1 MAVDAA
7 SIPVVANPA
16 PVPAVEADGAVGVG
30 TVVPA
35 GPNRRPIAE
44 LAVQAGSVAVEGARG
59 FVRAVDQATDAALDL
74 VTQVLPSAAANAAAS
89 AAAKSAAIY
98 SCSRRAYR
106 RVASKYRKNKVRL
119 SSSSEPSFTTEV
131 ASFVVTCLVVGAPA
145 LLKVVGCGFQQARS
159 FLNETPDI
167 LPLAYFWGLV
177 AGVVQ
182 MLAFHA
188 VSLVWQMSHSPTT
201 DWIQM
206 TAFDKVQDVGQH
218 VVEVAP
224 YLPETFQGMAML
236 IVASVSYAVLFFC
249 LMSPEKVDVAP
260 VKEFFTVTVP
270 EVAKSAASAVRAV
283 FSVAEFAQRQ
293 PSPPSGTVP
302 SPPSSLPA
310 KIPEAVPNGTSSEPS
325 MAKTAA
331 KKKKPSAVKRC
342 VLAAMVVGAGIG
354 ALTYAGGPMSPSF
367 EASLP
372 DLIESSSHQV
382 SELYTVTKATVADF
396 SGAAVAASKA
406 GSVATMLKL
415 RTAFDSSV
423 SAAQTGSQLVSVAA
437 ATSASKASMLAASI
451 CESVQSSIN
460 QVASIGL
467 PPPGL
472 AAFGRNISASF
483 QAAVAS
489 ASSEAAAFATTMMK
503 PTLDSMSQVPSI
515 SFSATVDNYRQALLA
530 AASSWS
536 LKASS
541 GLSDLTQAV
550 RPPVMQVPSFGT
562 MILELH
568 SEIEA
573 IVDAVLERLS
583 PRLATLTA
591 TFTDSKSPMRSVSI
605 QESLELAAKNIT
617 VGYCIWA
624 ALVMLVYA
632 FPDRAVSAA
641 RTVASK
647 ASTAAAAL
655 LAKAKECGNRLVLPS
670 RPSASSIPAPSTNS
684 RPARSYY
691 VSKLEILA
699 FIVWSAATMGR
710 CLETAFSPAQMPLP
724 VAVEHLNLLPESVP
738 PVVQLDMGGV
748 SPPHGTKVTH
758 QDATA
763 FVDAAAAPEPL
774 PLPSADNATATQFG
788 SLDFIDELLRRYTPT
803 PDSLVPTHP
812 ATSDPTQSH
821 QIYVAASL
829 QFVKRSG
836 YVMRQSPPPS
846 LSNDSFPILSVQ
858 PNLNATSQQ
867 VKPAL
872 ASTEEPAK
880 PAVTTIVRAKP
891 VQFANQTQTVLLQ
904 DACPVAIMSSDQLPL
919 VLPVETEPAL
929 VRTEEP
935 AQPSFTTIKRAT
947 PVPYANQTLIPAPGT
962 FFPNSSLVHCQEM
975 LHADEVALPSTNK
988 SALPVLP
995 MIARTPPRRSM
1006 VNESRAATM
1015 HEDVLSVSS
1024 PEPLLLES
1032 NITSDDSPRDPP
1044 SVRMEEVVAGPLLPH
1059 DLSIETSSIVTVQGL
1074 SDLLELKCRL
1084 ISHPTRRGLDDE
1096 LVLLCEAKVQP
1107 EETFGPSNGSKSQF
1121 H

>member
-16 PVPAVEADGAVGVG
+16 PVPAVKADGAVVVG
-30 TVVPA
+30 TVVPT
-35 GPNRRPIAE
+35 GPNRRPVAE
-44 LAVQAGSVAVEGARG
+44 LAVQAGSAAVEGAKG
-59 FVRAVDQATDAALDL
+59 FVRAVDRTTDAALDL
-74 VTQVLPSAAANAAAS
+74 VTQVLPSAAAS

-131 ASFVVTCLVVGAPA
+131 ASFVVTCVVLGAPA
-145 LLKVVGCGFQQARS
+145 LLKVVGCGFQQVRS
-159 FLNETPDI
+159 FLNEIPDT

-177 AGVVQ
+177 AGVLQ

-201 DWIQM
+201 DWIQL

-249 LMSPEKVDVAP
+249 LMSPEKVEVEVNVAP
-260 VKEFFTVTVP
+260 VKEFLTVTVP
-270 EVAKSAASAVRAV
+270 ELAKSAASAVRGV
-283 FSVAEFAQRQ
+283 FSVQHQ

-325 MAKTAA
+325 IAKTAA
-331 KKKKPSAVKRC
+331 KKKKKPSVVKRC
-342 VLAAMVVGAGIG
+342 ALAAMVVGAGIG
-354 ALTYAGGPMSPSF
+354 ALTYAGGPMAPSF

-372 DLIESSSHQV
+372 DLIQSSSHRV
-382 SELYTVTKATVADF
+382 SELYTVTKASVADF

-423 SAAQTGSQLVSVAA
+423 AAVRTGSQLVSVAA
-437 ATSASKASMLAASI
+437 ATSASKTSMLAASI

-467 PPPGL
+467 PLSGL
-472 AAFGRNISASF
+472 ATFGHHVSASF

-489 ASSEAAAFATTMMK
+489 ASSEAAALATTMLQT
-503 PTLDSMSQVPSI
+503 TLDSMSQVPSI
-515 SFSATVDNYRQALLA
+515 SVRATVDTYRQALLA

-536 LKASS
+536 LQASS
-541 GLSDLTQAV
+541 VLSDLSQAV
-550 RPPVMQVPSFGT
+550 RPSAMQVPAFGT

-573 IVDAVLERLS
+573 IVDAVLERSS
-583 PRLATLTA
+583 PRLASLTA
-591 TFTDSKSPMRSVSI
+591 NSTDSESPMRSVSI
-605 QESLELAAKNIT
+605 QEYLELAAKNIT
-617 VGYCIWA
+617 LGYCIWA

-632 FPDRAVSAA
+632 FPDRAVTAA

-655 LAKAKECGNRLVLPS
+655 LAKAKECGNRFVLPS
-670 RPSASSIPAPSTNS
+670 SPSTSSIPAPSTNS

-699 FIVWSAATMGR
+699 FVVWSAATMGR

-724 VAVEHLNLLPESVP
+724 VAVEGLNLLPESVL
-738 PVVQLDMGGV
+738 PVVQLDTEDI
-748 SPPHGTKVTH
+748 PPHHVTDVNH
-758 QDATA
+758 QNATA
-763 FVDAAAAPEPL
+763 FVDAAAASEPL
-774 PLPSADNATATQFG
+774 PLPSAENTTATQFG
-788 SLDFIDELLRRYTPT
+788 SLDFIEELLRRYTPT
-803 PDSLVPTHP
+803 PEPLVSSHP

-821 QIYVAASL
+821 QIDVTAIMR
-829 QFVKRSG
+829 FVKRNG
-836 YVMRQSPPPS
+836 FVMRQSPPPPP
-846 LSNDSFPILSVQ
+846 LSNESFPILSVL
-858 PNLNATSQQ
+858 PNLNTTLQQ

-872 ASTEEPAK
+872 ASPEEEPAK

-891 VQFANQTQTVLLQ
+891 VKFANQTQTALLQ
-904 DACPVAIMSSDQLPL
+904 DACPVGMMSFDQLPFA
-919 VLPVETEPAL
+919 LPIETEPAL

-935 AQPSFTTIKRAT
+935 AQPAFTTMKRAT
-947 PVPYANQTLIPAPGT
+947 PVPYANQTLIPAPGDAF
-962 FFPNSSLVHCQEM
+962 FFPNTSLVHPQEM
-975 LHADEVALPSTNK
+975 LPSDEDSLPSMNE

-995 MIARTPPRRSM
+995 MIARTPLCRSI
-1006 VNESRAATM
+1006 VNESQAATM
-1015 HEDVLSVSS
+1015 HEDVLSASS
-1024 PEPLLLES
+1024 PEPLVLDPLM
-1032 NITSDDSPRDPP
+1032 TTDDPPRGPP
-1044 SVRMEEVVAGPLLPH
+1044 SVRIEEVVAGPLLPH
-1059 DLSIETSSIVTVQGL
+1059 DMSTKTSPTLITQSLSN
-1074 SDLLELKCRL
+1074 LLELKCRL
-1084 ISHPTRRGLDDE
+1084 ISHTTRRGLDDE
-1096 LVLLCEAKVQP
+1096 IVLHCTAKV
-1107 EETFGPSNGSKSQF
+1107 
-1121 H
+1121 